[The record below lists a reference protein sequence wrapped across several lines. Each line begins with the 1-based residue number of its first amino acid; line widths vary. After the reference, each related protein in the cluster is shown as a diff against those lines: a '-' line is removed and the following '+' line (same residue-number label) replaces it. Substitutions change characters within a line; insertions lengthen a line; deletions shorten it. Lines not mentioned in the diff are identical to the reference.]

1 MLFRY
6 IKFTLIV
13 ICLISLETSAFSAF
27 KTGRIGNAKNLV
39 STPIVD
45 LIAAFAASLNDPNSI
60 LTSKTLEDIH
70 LNVDS
75 FGGFPLSAHSLRFI
89 KQSLIGVDI
98 GTSHSS
104 FQNAFN
110 VRLSDNAT
118 ACPAGNCDRAAADW
132 MHEQISE
139 DNTSEYFGQW
149 SLVTANL
156 LDDLIDIDGY
166 TNSVLSANNASITTL
181 QSDAYFRS
189 IANIIGAGTY
199 PDPAT
204 IKNRINDAGGFVNAI
219 SGGSSSSSTDY
230 SIVQNVVDAYRNNDD
245 RANFTATTFTNC
257 YQNSET
263 TRSGG
268 VNTCSVSSDFWSTQQ
283 TLLTNFETLKGL
295 LSDNTTLSI
304 AQLEGI
310 GIDLSSLP
318 VPAESWHLDYLSSA
332 LDQNATLISSWQSTI
347 TQFSTQTAALWKI
360 GQVAMG
366 ASGHPSSDLT
376 PAIINTAIGS
386 NFDSST
392 LMTARSSASASNF
405 AGDTNF
411 TNLTPPNNT
420 ASNVKS
426 ELLSYVGFTD
436 AQYTA
441 WNNNSDKTSFTASS
455 FNACFASSDT
465 LTGNANA
472 CSISLN
478 DWNAINTLVTAVN
491 DNQTL
496 TITEAAINDLYGVDN
511 STYSINLGDGVN
523 MAYVQD
529 CLFALNPAHSG
540 NIKTCINNATGQEAA
555 KWKIYQIS
563 LGQDNT
569 THPLTDLTTG
579 LYDRA
584 VNSSSGFLQNLF
596 DANPNYSLT
605 NLQGALRSYF
615 TNNSITDESSDDAFK
630 LFPVSRVGF
639 RDSLTSYN
647 SWIASTGFSVSA
659 VDNSSENIVR
669 VWEACR
675 RSLDTLSGGSA
686 TCNPTYAQWKTNA
699 ENRAANNIIQTRGND
714 AFWGRTDGPRVY
726 TETLMGIV
734 INLHDVSVR
743 DSTQWQWTDQ
753 NGNSQTSTHGWAS
766 SNGSYAFWSTSLA
779 NSPPI
784 GSLLTRQ

>member
-1 MLFRY
+1 MKQYF
-6 IKFTLIV
+6 KFTLIL
-13 ICLISLETSAFSAF
+13 ICIVSIETSAFSAF
-27 KTGRIGNAKNLV
+27 TTGRIGNSKNLAP
-39 STPIVD
+39 TPIVD
-45 LIAAFAASLNDPNSI
+45 LIAALAASLNDPNSV
-60 LTSKTLEDIH
+60 LTSENIEDIN

-75 FGGFPLSAHSLRFI
+75 FGGFPLSAHSLKFI
-89 KQSLIGVDI
+89 KQSLFDVDI
-98 GTSHSS
+98 GNSYSS

-110 VRLSDNAT
+110 VRLSDNTT
-118 ACPAGNCDRAAADW
+118 ACPAGNCSRAAADW

-139 DNTSEYFGQW
+139 DNTSQYYGQW
-149 SLVTANL
+149 SQLSASL

-166 TNSVLSANNASITTL
+166 TNSVLAASNATITTL
-181 QSDAYFRS
+181 QNDSFLRA
-189 IANIIGAGTY
+189 IPNITGANSY
-199 PDPAT
+199 PDTTA
-204 IKNRINDAGGFVNAI
+204 IKNRINDAGGFVDAV
-219 SGGSSSSSTDY
+219 SAGSTSSASDY
-230 SIVQNVVDAYRNNDD
+230 NLAQNIVDAYRINID
-245 RANFTATTFTNC
+245 RSNFTSVAFANC
-257 YQNSET
+257 YQNTEIS
-263 TRSGG
+263 RSGG
-268 VNTCSVSSDFWSTQQ
+268 SNTCSVTEAFWSTQQ
-283 TLLTNFETLKGL
+283 TILTNFETLKDDL
-295 LSDNTTLSI
+295 ADNTTLTVS
-304 AQLEGI
+304 QLESI
-310 GIDLSSLP
+310 GLDLSSIPNPLIN
-318 VPAESWHLDYLSSA
+318 WHLDYLSST
-332 LDQNATLISSWQSTI
+332 LDQDATLISSWQSSI

-366 ASGHPSSDLT
+366 ASGHLSSDLT
-376 PAIINTAIGS
+376 PAIIDTAIGS

-405 AGDTNF
+405 AGNTSF

-420 ASNVKS
+420 ASNVKA
-426 ELLSYVGFTD
+426 ELLSYVGFTN

-441 WNNNSDKTSFTASS
+441 WNNNSDKTSFTVSS
-455 FNACFASSDT
+455 FNACFASSDA

-472 CSISLN
+472 CTISLN
-478 DWNAINTLVTAVN
+478 DWNTINTLVTAVN
-491 DNQTL
+491 DNQTSA
-496 TITEAAINDLYGVDN
+496 ITEAAINDLYSVDN

-529 CLFALNPAHSG
+529 CLFALNPAYSG

-569 THPLTDLTTG
+569 THPLTDLTTS

-596 DANPNYSLT
+596 DANPDYSLT

-630 LFPVSRVGF
+630 LFPVNRVGF
-639 RDSLTSYN
+639 RDGLTSYN
-647 SWIASTGFSVSA
+647 NWMASTGFSVND

-675 RSLDTLSGGSA
+675 RSLDTLSGGAALCS
-686 TCNPTYAQWKTNA
+686 PTYAQWKTNA
-699 ENRAANNIIQTRGND
+699 ENRAANNIIQTRVND
-714 AFWGRTDGPRVY
+714 AFSGRTDGPRVY

-753 NGNSQTSTHGWAS
+753 YGNSQTSSHGWVNS
-766 SNGSYAFWSTSLA
+766 SGSYAFWSTSLA

-784 GSLLTRQ
+784 GSLLTKQ

>member
-1 MLFRY
+1 MSRY
-6 IKFTLIV
+6 FKLVLIV
-13 ICLISLETSAFSAF
+13 ICLVSLETSAYSAF
-27 KTGRIGNAKNLV
+27 KTGRIGGAKNLV
-39 STPIVD
+39 STPIAD
-45 LIAAFAASLNDPNSI
+45 LIAAFVVSLNDPNSVI
-60 LTSKTLEDIH
+60 TSKTLEDIH
-70 LNVDS
+70 LNVNA
-75 FGGFPLSAHSLRFI
+75 FGGFPLSDHSLKFI

-98 GTSHSS
+98 GNSHSS
-104 FQNAFN
+104 LQNAFN
-110 VRLSDNAT
+110 NRLSDNT
-118 ACPAGNCDRAAADW
+118 SACPAGNCGRAAADW

-149 SLVTANL
+149 SLLSANL

-166 TNSVLSANNASITTL
+166 TNSVLTANNATITTL
-181 QSDAYFRS
+181 QNDSFLRA
-189 IANIIGAGTY
+189 IPNITGATSY
-199 PDPAT
+199 PDTTA
-204 IKNRINDAGGFVNAI
+204 IKNRINDAGGFVDAVSEGSI
-219 SGGSSSSSTDY
+219 SSESDY
-230 SIVQNVVDAYRNNDD
+230 NLAQNIVNAYRNNNDQS
-245 RANFTATTFTNC
+245 NFTSVAFANC
-257 YQNSET
+257 YQNTET
-263 TRSGG
+263 SRSGG
-268 VNTCSVSSDFWSTQQ
+268 ANTCSVTGAFWSTQQ
-283 TLLTNFETLKGL
+283 TILTNFETLKDDL
-295 LSDNTTLSI
+295 ADNTTLTVS
-304 AQLEGI
+304 QLESI
-310 GIDLSSLP
+310 GLDLSSMPNP
-318 VPAESWHLDYLSSA
+318 VTNWHLDYLSSA
-332 LDQNATLISSWQSTI
+332 LDQDALLTSAWQSTI
-347 TQFSTQTAALWKI
+347 DQFNTQTAALWKI
-360 GQVAMG
+360 GQVAAG
-366 ASGHPSSDLT
+366 ASGHLPGDLT
-376 PAIINTAIGS
+376 PAIINIAIG
-386 NFDSST
+386 NDFDSNT

-405 AGDTNF
+405 AGNTSF

-441 WNNNSDKTSFTASS
+441 WNSNSDKSSFTVSS

-472 CSISLN
+472 CTISLS
-478 DWNAINTLVTAVN
+478 DWNTINTLVTAVN
-491 DNQTL
+491 DNQTSA
-496 TITEAAINDLYGVDN
+496 ITEAAINDLYGLDN
-511 STYSINLGDGVN
+511 STYSINLGDSVN

-529 CLFALNPAHSG
+529 CLFALNPAYSG
-540 NIKTCINNATGQEAA
+540 NIKTCINNATRQEAA

-605 NLQGALRSYF
+605 NLRGGLRSYF
-615 TNNSITDESSDDAFK
+615 PNNSITDESSDDAFK

-639 RDSLTSYN
+639 RDGLTSYN
-647 SWIASTGFSVSA
+647 NWIATTGFSVSD

-675 RSLDTLSGGSA
+675 RSLDTLSGGA
-686 TCNPTYAQWKTNA
+686 AMCNPTYAQWKTNA
-699 ENRAANNIIQTRGND
+699 ENRAANNIIQTRAND
-714 AFWGRTDGPRVY
+714 AFTGRTDGPRVY

-734 INLHDVSVR
+734 INLHNVSVR

-753 NGNSQTSTHGWAS
+753 NGNSQTSSHGWVT

-784 GSLLTRQ
+784 GSLLTKQ